1 MNRRIILFAVLV
13 CLFKAIGASE
23 TEFEHLISEDKV
35 WEYRYGE
42 FYWGSGKHK
51 YRSDFI
57 RLDGVSIINGKE
69 YHNVFIYPEADAPV
83 ITGNEPY
90 AYIREKDGEVFMLR
104 GTAEH
109 YAEPYAGSG
118 MYLYLYGDTVHELKI
133 YDFNMMPNDSLCM
146 MDSNV
151 NYDMPPYIFWYGGS
165 SIKLDR
171 VTTEVFEGINRKI
184 QYISAY
190 FGGDPEPH
198 WTFRVVEGI
207 GIEDGGYLFTPYS
220 IDDRSGGRSTLELVS
235 VRTRSGEWIYRI
247 PGYTSI
253 EIADKDN
260 KDSVCLKDDAL
271 AVEAS
276 GEWTLSVY
284 TVSGHLVSVHTGAG
298 HGCVYISSLPSG
310 VYIACLKTNDS
321 TKNIK
326 FVR

>member
-42 FYWGSGKHK
+42 FYLGSGKHK

-109 YAEPYAGSG
+109 YAEPYVGRG
-118 MYLYLYGDTVHELKI
+118 MEFYLYGDTVRELKI

-151 NYDMPPYIFWYGGS
+151 NSGMLPYILEVKDS
-165 SIKLDR
+165 SIKLDS
-171 VTTEVFEGINRKI
+171 VTTEVSEGINRKI

-190 FGGDPEPH
+190 FGGDPEPY
-198 WTFRVVEGI
+198 WTFRVVEGL
-207 GIEDGGYLFTPYS
+207 GIEDGGYLFTPYTR
-220 IDDRSGGRSTLELVS
+220 DNFSGGTYTLELVS
-235 VRTRSGEWIYRI
+235 VRTRSGEWLYRI

-253 EIADKDN
+253 EATDKDN
-260 KDSVCLKDDAL
+260 EDSVCLKDDAL